1 MCQKFR
7 PHRMSMPP
15 FYCMIVCIGLLPH
28 HYALINTTFSR
39 CRQGE
44 IPHEL
49 GRCPHPLPI
58 GQLQRAPKDLRQTYV
73 NFFHD
78 LEKQYTKKL
87 APGTLV
93 TNPQQILHPIYE
105 GEFVLWGTAER
116 GVLELSAFN
125 QSSAIEGEFKN
136 GGKAVMWKYVKP
148 EKKDF
153 SALTRNTTL
162 YGDYALFLAYNFEVF
177 AHFFL
182 DNIGYIS
189 YLRETMPISTR
200 FLLADAQGESR
211 TRLETIDAEFAKRV
225 DWIECKKQDVCN
237 QSVKIKNGTLT
248 ILQPVSSTRHMELLL
263 KARKWILE
271 KNPPKAQSLT
281 DRKIVYYTRNS
292 PNAYH
297 GRKMDIEQERK
308 ILQIIQETM
317 MQFGRNET
325 LFVFNGTQ
333 TMQEQIDIFQ
343 SANIVIGA
351 HGGGL

>member
-1 MCQKFR
+1 
-7 PHRMSMPP
+7 
-15 FYCMIVCIGLLPH
+15 
-28 HYALINTTFSR
+28 
-39 CRQGE
+39 
-44 IPHEL
+44 
-49 GRCPHPLPI
+49 
-58 GQLQRAPKDLRQTYV
+58 
-73 NFFHD
+73 
-78 LEKQYTKKL
+78 
-87 APGTLV
+87 
-93 TNPQQILHPIYE
+93 
-105 GEFVLWGTAER
+105 
-116 GVLELSAFN
+116 
-125 QSSAIEGEFKN
+125 
-136 GGKAVMWKYVKP
+136 MWKYVKP

-297 GRKMDIEQERK
+297 GRKMFIEQERK
-308 ILQIIQETM
+308 IMQIIQEAM
-317 MQFGRNET
+317 MEFGRNET

-351 HGGGL
+351 HGGGLSNLIFLLPTTSCDNRPKVLEFITNQYTPDIQRGTVGKTLFNLYSTCKWAKYYHIFYVPPSTTENTFVNLQDFQDAMQLVLNNEVTAMM